1 MTKYIFIFF
10 ITVSSFFTVD
20 TFSQNDWKTN
30 WNNTLTILDSMF
42 YREQRQ
48 FRTMQSYQN
57 EATEELILKDIDTL
71 TVFVVDVNAHIDMC
85 NNYKF
90 TADADAINASETFR
104 LKLEALKE
112 YFEQCR
118 MQIHVNNN
126 ILQKRLKNE
135 LLDFKVRQIDDINL
149 GSYVPILK

>member
-10 ITVSSFFTVD
+10 ITLSSFFPVNI
-20 TFSQNDWKTN
+20 FSQNDWKTD

-135 LLDFKVRQIDDINL
+135 LLDFKVRQIDDIKL